1 MSPSPGPV
9 FAEPDFGAGIEYFV
23 PRIRYWK
30 FGLRWTWSTGAFLA
44 AFGAEIVTV
53 ARKSE
58 GLPHEG
64 QNLFE

>member
-1 MSPSPGPV
+1 M
-9 FAEPDFGAGIEYFV
+9 

-30 FGLRWTWSTGAFLA
+30 FGLRWTWSTGASFA
-44 AFGAEIVTV
+44 AFGADIVTV

-64 QNLFE
+64 QNFFE